1 MKRRLMN
8 NIGLKILA
16 FFAALLLW
24 LIVVNIDNPV
34 IDKTFSNIPV
44 TVTNEEVLTADP
56 KNPQTYQ
63 IVDGTQT
70 VSVTVVG
77 KRKLLNEIKAEDIL
91 ATADMKELTLKTQ
104 IPIDIT
110 VNGYEGRYTSAYATP
125 RNLQVKLEK
134 EQGKKFPITPMTTG
148 TVRDGYVLGE
158 IASDPESVFIRGP
171 ESVISKISRV
181 AAEVDVSG
189 MSSDAVLKS
198 QLTLY
203 DEDNNE
209 IDQSLLTNNLGSKG
223 VGVSIQ
229 LLHTK
234 KVGLEFDTS
243 RISAAD
249 GYSFS
254 EITYEPQE
262 IQISGEADAL
272 DEITSIQIPASA
284 LEVSD
289 VSEKAEKI
297 VDITPYLPDDINLA
311 DENTG
316 TIVVSISVE
325 KNGTKSFEMPLGSIT
340 VNNLPENLKLTYG
353 VAENIEIQIRGPR
366 EILDKLEMGVDITA
380 GIDLKSYK
388 EAGTYEVPVNIQFP
402 SSCSLEQ
409 SIKVNV
415 VLEDKE

>member
-24 LIVVNIDNPV
+24 LIVVNIDDPV
-34 IDKTFSNIPV
+34 VDKTFSNIPV

-56 KNPQTYQ
+56 KNPQTFQ

-70 VSVTVVG
+70 VNVTVVG

-104 IPIDIT
+104 IPIDVT
-110 VNGYEGRYTSAYATP
+110 VNGYEGRYSSAYATP

-134 EQGKKFPITPMTTG
+134 EQGKKFPITPTTTG

-181 AAEVDVSG
+181 TAEVDVSG
-189 MSSDAVLKS
+189 MSADSVLKS

-234 KVGLEFDTS
+234 KVSLEFDTS
-243 RISAAD
+243 GISAAP
-249 GYSFS
+249 GYAFS

-262 IQISGEADAL
+262 IHVSGKSDAL
-272 DEITSIQIPASA
+272 DSITSIQVPRSA
-284 LEVSD
+284 LEISG
-289 VSEKAEKI
+289 VSEKTEKI
-297 VDITPYLPDDINLA
+297 VNITPYLPDNISLA
-311 DENTG
+311 DENAG
-316 TIVVSISVE
+316 TVVVSISVE
-325 KNGTKSFEMPLGSIT
+325 KNGTKSFELPLGSIA
-340 VNNLPENLKLTYG
+340 VNNLAENLKLTYG
-353 VAENIEIQIRGPR
+353 MAENIEIQVRGPR
-366 EILDKLEMGVDITA
+366 EILDKLEAGVDITA
-380 GIDLKSYK
+380 NIDLKSCK
-388 EAGTYEVPVNIQFP
+388 EAGTYEVPVNVQYP
-402 SSCSLEQ
+402 ASCSLEQ
-409 SIKVNV
+409 SIKVKV
-415 VLEDKE
+415 VLESKE

>member
-1 MKRRLMN
+1 MKSRLMN

-24 LIVVNIDNPV
+24 LVVVNIDDPV
-34 IDKTFSNIPV
+34 VNKTFSNIPV

-56 KNPQTYQ
+56 KNSQTYQ

-77 KRKLLNEIKAEDIL
+77 KRKTLDEIKAEDIL

-110 VNGYEGRYTSAYATP
+110 VNGYEGRYSDAYASP

-134 EQGKKFPITPMTTG
+134 EQGKKFPITPTTTG

-158 IASDPESVFIRGP
+158 ISSDPESVFIRGP
-171 ESVISKISRV
+171 ESVINKITRV

-203 DEDNNE
+203 DENNNE

-223 VGVSIQ
+223 VGVSVQ

-243 RISAAD
+243 EITAAP
-249 GYSFS
+249 GYTFS
-254 EITYEPQE
+254 GITYEPEE
-262 IQISGEADAL
+262 IHISGEKEVLND
-272 DEITSIQIPASA
+272 ITAIQIPGDA
-284 LEVSD
+284 LQVSG
-289 VSEKAEKI
+289 VSEKTEKI
-297 VDITPYLPDDINLA
+297 VDITPYIPENVSLA
-311 DENTG
+311 DENAG
-316 TIVVSISVE
+316 TIVVSIIVE
-325 KNGTKSFEMPLGSIT
+325 KNGTKSFEMPLGSIS
-340 VNNLPENLKLTYG
+340 VNNLSGDLKLTYN
-353 VAENIEIQIRGPR
+353 ATENMQIQIRGPK
-366 EILDKLEMGVDITA
+366 DVLEALEPGVDITA
-380 GIDLKSYK
+380 SIDLKSYK
-388 EAGTYEVPVNIQFP
+388 EAGTYDVPVSIQYP
-402 SSCSLEQ
+402 DGCSLEQ
-409 SIKVNV
+409 SPKVKV
-415 VLEDKE
+415 VLEKKE